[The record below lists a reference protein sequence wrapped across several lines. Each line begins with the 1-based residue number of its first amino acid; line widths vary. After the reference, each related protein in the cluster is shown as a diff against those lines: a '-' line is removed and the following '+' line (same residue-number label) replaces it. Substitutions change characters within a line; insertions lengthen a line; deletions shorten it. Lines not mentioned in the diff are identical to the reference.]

1 MRKQTQTAILVMGL
15 IFVLAG
21 CGLQNT
27 AGESTGTSSG
37 SAVSGEAASV
47 EFPSEMLRSP
57 LCNDSNYYEEEMD
70 DNEKYYWNQMALDG
84 TRVDA
89 ISVEPA
95 TQLQYVTNEEI
106 IYSKQVGEEKF
117 RAGKGYGTPM
127 EIWSVPLQKTDT
139 GDKLQW
145 EKKTRILKT
154 YVWDIRRPFYADEN
168 YIAYMDCY
176 DFCVYDRQ
184 AEKFLSLKGNDLGKK
199 GTPNSDPEG
208 INCIAGKNIFFICKY
223 EGLYHYAVGADS
235 VECVDEKAHGS
246 YSFIT
251 IPKKSLLI
259 YQRCG
264 TGQECDG
271 ENNHGDKTWYVY
283 DYTTGEKKQFITK
296 EQWQQAY
303 EEAGVMEEYYKR
315 AEEEER
321 QWNEW
326 WGDSEGDSEK
336 DIEVAFEPVGE
347 FFLEGDT
354 IYSIKNG
361 FAFSIDMQ
369 GDQTELKYEEDLSNA
384 MFSLGYDE
392 WDVTKVQNGKI
403 YFKHKEP
410 TGKKDE
416 EGYPE
421 EWICTKGYYDLAK
434 KEYTQTRKW
443 KEKDD
448 E

>member
-1 MRKQTQTAILVMGL
+1 MRNQKQIGILAMVL
-15 IFVLAG
+15 TFVLVG

-27 AGESTGTSSG
+27 AGDHAETVSG
-37 SAVSGEAASV
+37 SAVSRETDSV
-47 EFPSEMLRSP
+47 DVQTDISRSP
-57 LCNDSNYYEEEMD
+57 LCNDSNYYEEGMD
-70 DNEKYYWNQMALDG
+70 DNENYYWAQMTLDG
-84 TRVDA
+84 TRVDT

-95 TQLQYVTNEEI
+95 MNMQYVTNEEI

-117 RAGKGYGTPM
+117 REGKGYGTPM
-127 EIWSVPLQKTDT
+127 EIWSVPLQKTDA
-139 GDKLQW
+139 GDRLQW
-145 EKKTRILKT
+145 KEKTRILKT

-251 IPKKSLLI
+251 ISKKNLLI

-271 ENNHGDKTWYVY
+271 ENKHGDMTWYVY
-283 DYTTGEKKQFITK
+283 NYITREKKQFITK

-303 EEAGVMEEYYKR
+303 EDAGVTF
-315 AEEEER
+315 
-321 QWNEW
+321 
-326 WGDSEGDSEK
+326 DS
-336 DIEVAFEPVGE
+336 VGE
-347 FFLEGDT
+347 FFLTNDT
-354 IYSIKNG
+354 IYSIKDG
-361 FAFSIDMQ
+361 FVFSIDIQ
-369 GDQTELKYEEDLSNA
+369 GDQTKLKYEKEFSDALL
-384 MFSLGYDE
+384 SLGYDE
-392 WDVTKVQNGKI
+392 SNVTKLKNGKV
-403 YFKHKEP
+403 YFKHSEP
-410 TGKKDE
+410 TGKKSKD
-416 EGYPE
+416 GHPV
-421 EWICTKGYYDLAK
+421 EWISTKGYFDLAK
-434 KEYTQTRKW
+434 KEYTQTKTW
-443 KEKDD
+443 KEEDD